1 MRKIG
6 IDLSSHNKDLSVDNI
21 KSINPDYAIIKT
33 SEGDYYIND
42 QFNNLLSKCKQAG
55 IKNIAYYHFLIADS
69 VNAGINEAL
78 SCLKKLKTLNVPK
91 GSLIFAD
98 SEIENNTTESVK
110 CFLDTLRNAG
120 YKVGFYTYKGM
131 LGQLNLESIQEIA
144 QVTWLASYPLK
155 HGKPS
160 DKKPDFN
167 YFPTAP
173 NVDIWQFT
181 DNLLNYHV
189 DGNISVTDISK
200 YFTVSHSTQVNEDTK
215 VSYVDDLG
223 CLWFYE
229 KGTFKTDRPINL
241 RWGATTNSAII
252 TTLPTGST
260 IKYDAY
266 HNDGTFVW
274 LRQPRSDGS
283 YAYIASR
290 NAKTREP
297 WGVFK

>member
-6 IDLSSHNKDLSVDNI
+6 IDLSSHNKNLSVDNI

-42 QFNNLLSKCKQAG
+42 QFNNLLSKCKQSG
-55 IKNIAYYHFLIADS
+55 VRNIAYYHFLIADS
-69 VNAGINEAL
+69 EQAGINEAL
-78 SCLKKLKTLNVPK
+78 SCIKKLETLKVPK

-98 SEIENNTTESVK
+98 SEIDNNTTESVK
-110 CFLDTLRNAG
+110 SFLDTLKNVG
-120 YKVGFYTYKGM
+120 YKVGIYTGRYM
-131 LGQLNLESIQEIA
+131 LGRLNLESIQQIA

-155 HGKPS
+155 NGVPA
-160 DKKPDFN
+160 DKSPDFN

-173 NVDIWQFT
+173 KVDIWQFT
-181 DNLLNYHV
+181 DNLLGYKV

-200 YFTVSHSTQVNEDTK
+200 YFTVSHETQVVEDTK
-215 VSYVDDLG
+215 VSYVDDYG

-229 KGTFKTDRPINL
+229 KGIFKTDRAINL
-241 RWGATTNSAII
+241 RYGATTNSTIF
-252 TTLPTGST
+252 TQLPAGSV

-266 HNDGTFVW
+266 HNDGTYVW
-274 LRQPRSDGS
+274 LRQPRNDGS
-283 YAYIASR
+283 YMYLVGR
-290 NAKTREP
+290 NAKTHEP

>member
-6 IDLSSHNKDLSVDNI
+6 IDLSSHNKNLSVDSI

-42 QFNNLLSKCKQAG
+42 QFNNLLTKVKQAG

-69 VNAGINEAL
+69 KHAGIDEAL
-78 SCLKKLKTLNVPK
+78 SCLKKLETLKVPK

-98 SEIENNTTESVK
+98 SEIEKNTTESVK
-110 CFLDTLRNAG
+110 SFLDTLRNAG

-131 LGQLNLESIQEIA
+131 LGQFNLESIQQIA
-144 QVTWLASYPLK
+144 QVTWLASYPFK
-155 HGKPS
+155 NGVPA
-160 DKKPDFN
+160 DKNPDFN

-173 NVDIWQFT
+173 KVDIWQFT
-181 DNLLNYHV
+181 DNLLGYNV
-189 DGNISVTDISK
+189 DGNITVTDISK
-200 YFTVSHSTQVNEDTK
+200 YFTVSRDTQVQEDTK

-229 KGTFKTDRPINL
+229 KGTFKTNRPINL
-241 RWGATTNSAII
+241 RYGATTNSTIF
-252 TTLPTGST
+252 TQLPAGSV

-266 HNDGTFVW
+266 HNDGTYIW
-274 LRQPRSDGS
+274 LRQPRADGS
-283 YAYIASR
+283 FMYLVGR
-290 NAKTREP
+290 NAKTHEP
-297 WGVFK
+297 WGSFK

>member
-6 IDLSSHNKDLSVDNI
+6 IDLSSHNRNLSVANI

-69 VNAGINEAL
+69 KHSGIDEGL

-98 SEIENNTTESVK
+98 CEIENNTTESVK
-110 CFLDTLRNAG
+110 SFLDTLRNAG

-131 LGQLNLESIQEIA
+131 LGQFNLESIQQIA

-155 HGKPS
+155 NGVPA

-173 NVDIWQFT
+173 KVDIWQFT
-181 DNLLNYHV
+181 DNLLDYQV
-189 DGNISVTDISK
+189 DGNITVTDISK
-200 YFTVSHSTQVNEDTK
+200 YFTVSHETQVEEDTK

-229 KGTFKTDRPINL
+229 KGTLKTDRPINL

-252 TTLPTGST
+252 TTMPAGST

-266 HNDGTFVW
+266 YNDGTYVW
-274 LRQPRSDGS
+274 LRQPRCDGS
-283 YAYIASR
+283 YAYLVGR
-290 NAKTREP
+290 NAKTHQA

>member
-6 IDLSSHNKDLSVDNI
+6 IDLSSHNRNLSVANI

-69 VNAGINEAL
+69 KHAGINEAL

-110 CFLDTLRNAG
+110 SFLDTLINAG

-131 LGQLNLESIQEIA
+131 LGQFNLESIQEIA
-144 QVTWLASYPLK
+144 QVTWLASYPLNN
-155 HGKPS
+155 GVPA
-160 DKKPDFN
+160 DKNPDFN

-181 DNLLNYHV
+181 DNLLDYQV

-200 YFTVSHSTQVNEDTK
+200 YFNVSYETQIEETK

-241 RWGATTNSAII
+241 RCGATTNSAII
-252 TTLPTGST
+252 TTLPAGST

-266 HNDGTFVW
+266 YNDGTYVW
-274 LRQPRSDGS
+274 LRQPRSDDS
-283 YAYIASR
+283 YAYLVGR
-290 NAKTREP
+290 DTKTHQA
-297 WGVFK
+297 WGVFE